1 MNAYE
6 IETQGP
12 SLPNDKHL
20 VIADTMGEAEKIW
33 FGTYETIPHRITLI
47 SNYVLVKGIKE

>member
-6 IETQGP
+6 IETKTTTP
-12 SLPNDKHL
+12 LDKYL

>member
-6 IETQGP
+6 IETRGP
-12 SLPNDKHL
+12 RLPENMHL